1 VEACS
6 SGPRPSDLVTRK
18 PCDGSAADYKRHRR
32 RGEEACPES
41 KKAWALYVRRAYHTG
56 IYLNLPMY
64 PGEEN
69 LYRVGYWPPKRR
81 KRRKKKRD
89 EEARG
94 VPSVPPQ
101 EPEHP

>member
-1 VEACS
+1 MSSETSPGS
-6 SGPRPSDLVTRK
+6 SGRSK

-32 RGEEACPES
+32 RKEEACPES

-69 LYRVGYWPPKRR
+69 LYRVGYWPLKPK
-81 KRRKKKRD
+81 KRRKKKREREQGD
-89 EEARG
+89 R
-94 VPSVPPQ
+94 PSDPPVDAG
-101 EPEHP
+101 